1 MATTITKKVLN
12 AEIAKNA
19 EANRYSINSA
29 FSAASALKI
38 SMKILSSRSV
48 AATVLLMLAFV
59 GFNSA
64 QTPATDISSA
74 ATQVTEFEVNG
85 LKVLVKRRP
94 SSPTIA
100 ASLFIRGGAR
110 NINEKNAGIED
121 LMLKTAIEAGKKF
134 PRRAVRREI
143 SRTGSGIAA
152 SAGPDFSIVS
162 MGATRPNFDRVWN
175 VFTDVMLN
183 PAFAADDIERN
194 RGVSLSALRER
205 NVSPESALDSEI
217 ERVVYAG
224 HPYANDVAGTPAT
237 INSFKAADLIAYH
250 KKMMETSRL
259 LLVFVGDLDANELKT
274 RIAASFGK
282 LPRGNYKEQPFPP
295 LVFAKPTLDIV
306 SRNIPTNY
314 VEGVFSAPSMK
325 DDDYYPMQVAV
336 NILFQLVTQE
346 VRNKRQ
352 LSYAPA
358 AEINNFAANT
368 ANISVSSTDANES
381 VRIMLEQITLLKTQ
395 RFNEEI
401 VSDIA
406 GNFLTTYY
414 LGQETS
420 AAQVGELGRYELVG
434 GGWRRSFEFLDRI
447 RKVKSAEVQAVADK
461 YMRNLSFVV
470 VGDPSQINRSI
481 FLPNE

>member
-1 MATTITKKVLN
+1 MIN
-12 AEIAKNA
+12 N
-19 EANRYSINSA
+19 SIIRSTA
-29 FSAASALKI
+29 RLLL
-38 SMKILSSRSV
+38 ILSFAGLS
-48 AATVLLMLAFV
+48 F
-59 GFNSA
+59 A
-64 QTPATDISSA
+64 QTANTSSA
-74 ATQVTEFEVNG
+74 SGAAQVTEFEVNG

-94 SSPTIA
+94 ASPTVA
-100 ASLFIRGGAR
+100 AALFIRGGAR
-110 NINEKNAGIED
+110 NIDEKNAGIED
-121 LMLKTAIEAGKKF
+121 LMLKTAIEAGKQF
-134 PRRAVRREI
+134 PRQAVRREI
-143 SRTGSGIAA
+143 SRTGSGIGA

-162 MGATRPNFDRVWN
+162 MGASRPNFDRVWN
-175 VFTDVMLN
+175 VFADVMLN
-183 PAFAADDIERN
+183 PTFADDDIERN
-194 RGVSLSALRER
+194 RRVTLSALREKD
-205 NVSPESALDSEI
+205 VSPEAALDSEI

-224 HPYANDVAGTPAT
+224 HPYANDTTGTPAT
-237 INSFKAADLIAYH
+237 INNLKAADLIAYH

-282 LPRGNYKEQPFPP
+282 LPRGNYKEQPFPQ
-295 LVFAKPTLDIV
+295 LIFAKPTLDIV
-306 SRNIPTNY
+306 SRPLPTNY

-325 DDDYYPMQVAV
+325 DDDYYPMQVAI

-346 VRNKRQ
+346 VRYKRQ

-381 VRIMLEQITLLKTQ
+381 VRIMLEQIDNLRSQ
-395 RFNEEI
+395 RLPEEV
-401 VSDIA
+401 VSEVA

-447 RKVKSAEVQAVADK
+447 RKVKSTEVQAVADK
-461 YMRNLSFVV
+461 YMRNLRFIV

-481 FLPNE
+481 FLQN